1 MIWQKVEV
9 NVEEHIKIPKFP
21 KITNSSSNEFYDNY
35 VSDYVTS
42 ILMERTPQDK
52 PLWEVHVI
60 KYPTTNAAGTIIFKI
75 HHAHGDGYSLMS
87 ALFSLLKRA
96 DDPSIPLSFP
106 SKTQLDSKYANKS
119 LFKKLYINTSYVFS
133 SLLDFGSTIINTRM
147 IEDDK
152 TPIRSGYEGT
162 ESQPF
167 TLSNIALSLDQ
178 IKQIK
183 SKLGVVRLTNQSSY

>member
-1 MIWQKVEV
+1 MIWQKVGV
-9 NVEEHIKIPKFP
+9 NVEEHVKIPKFP
-21 KITNSSSNEFYDNY
+21 KIINSSSNELYDNY

-133 SLLDFGSTIINTRM
+133 SLIDFGSTIIKTRM